1 MRIKQARIWLCYCL
15 LSGTLGAAC
24 GGDLGNSISTG
35 GGVTSFGGT
44 QANGGGGQGGSGAQ
58 GGSAGAAGAGCPQYV
73 EGLGCTTIGADC
85 PTKAEQDC
93 TSKNNCVPIHGYPS
107 GNVATNSSVYVGC
120 MSTVVACFA
129 RNTCANPAGHPENC
143 MFFYDGCI
151 PAGWTES
158 VSCPLP
164 GC

>member
-44 QANGGGGQGGSGAQ
+44 QASGGGGGQGGS
-58 GGSAGAAGAGCPQYV
+58 AGASGTDCPLYTAQ
-73 EGLGCTTIGADC
+73 GCTTVGADC
-85 PTKAEQDC
+85 PTKSEQDC
-93 TSKNNCVPIHGYPS
+93 TPANNCSGIYGLPS
-107 GNVATNSSVYVGC
+107 GDVAPHTFVYEGC
-120 MSTVVACFA
+120 MSSAPGCAAVI
-129 RNTCANPAGHPENC
+129 TCANPAGHPENC
-143 MFFYDGCI
+143 VWFTSGCI
-151 PAGWTES
+151 PVGWTES